1 MMISSID
8 HLAGLSGSCPL
19 IVYDQITPV
28 QYEVLS
34 GEFFDVPNVVWI
46 FEQHLL
52 NSPKILAANI
62 ADCNTYKYPL
72 IYIAADAKINA
83 FEKRAEK

>member
-1 MMISSID
+1 MMILSID

-34 GEFFDVPNVVWI
+34 VFR
-46 FEQHLL
+46 
-52 NSPKILAANI
+52 
-62 ADCNTYKYPL
+62 CNKCGM
-72 IYIAADAKINA
+72 D
-83 FEKRAEK
+83 F

>member
-28 QYEVLS
+28 QYEVFS
-34 GEFFDVPNVVWI
+34 GEFFDVQNVVWI
-46 FEQHLL
+46 FEQYVL
-52 NSPKILAANI
+52 NMPELLAANT
-62 ADCNTYKYPL
+62 ADCNT
-72 IYIAADAKINA
+72 
-83 FEKRAEK
+83 